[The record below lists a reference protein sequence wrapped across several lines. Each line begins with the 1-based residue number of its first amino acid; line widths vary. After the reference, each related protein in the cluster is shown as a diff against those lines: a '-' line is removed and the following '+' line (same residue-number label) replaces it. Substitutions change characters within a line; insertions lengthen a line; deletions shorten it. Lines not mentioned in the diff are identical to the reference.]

1 MSTFNQNYDH
11 TNNRPPNPRDQCE
24 ELVVKPFGKTTKN
37 VQYLSHAQEMF
48 IVDHFVTVDQYIE
61 NYLELQ
67 LLLKTAFNM

>member
-37 VQYLSHAQEMF
+37 VQYLSHAVA
-48 IVDHFVTVDQYIE
+48 IVSITLIFHFDH
-61 NYLELQ
+61 
-67 LLLKTAFNM
+67 